1 MTEVFQG
8 RKTRLVDS
16 KENSEAGLEATPAGE
31 LAVLRKSGPPA
42 APSRIE
48 AVLEYGHLQRDIAVL
63 YHEVRSGGAGG
74 EVSAALTFF
83 LFLPILLMKLVAT
96 GVPILVDS
104 VIWPVLRTVSLP
116 IFHSALHDFLTRGLL
131 LVTLLSILVVY
142 LLVLL
147 KLGAR
152 VSLKA
157 LLEPTNLIIT
167 REGIRK
173 QWTGAMSLRSS
184 LYPWKALTGA
194 RVREEKRKGRHERVL
209 ELRFGSR
216 SLSLDLHTIRTAA
229 ELKVLRTAM
238 DRLAP
243 EGVISDDMK
252 LLVFDSSTVGTRYT
266 EIWSQALLEQ
276 QKRKWTQVLP
286 PGTKM
291 NDDKLEIVR
300 KIGSGGQGTVYLAK
314 RNDLGGAPQV
324 VLKEY
329 ILPESTEAHDRRRA
343 LKSFEQEIAL
353 LGRISNERIV
363 DLLDVFVQD
372 QRAYLVLEYVDG
384 PSLKQMVEQE
394 GALEARR
401 CLDYGLQMCEIL
413 DCLHNQDPPIVHQD
427 FTPDNLLVGRE
438 NHLKLVDFNVTRED
452 LQIRTSLVVGKQS
465 YMPPEQFKGK
475 STCQSDIYALGA
487 TLFFLLTGQ
496 EPEAL
501 SVCHPAK
508 VLSTVPD
515 ELDRIVA
522 RATSLEL
529 PDRYATARELAEDLK
544 ALSGTMEASGHV

>member
-1 MTEVFQG
+1 MTEVFEG

-16 KENSEAGLEATPAGE
+16 NEKLGASLEGTPAEELVVVKKSAPPATP
-31 LAVLRKSGPPA
+31 
-42 APSRIE
+42 SRME

-74 EVSAALTFF
+74 ELSAAVTFF
-83 LFLPILLMKLVAT
+83 LFLPILLMKLVGV
-96 GVPILVDS
+96 GVPVLVDWL
-104 VIWPVLRTVSLP
+104 IWPVLRTVSLP
-116 IFHSALHDFLTRGLL
+116 IFHSALHDFLIRGLL
-131 LVTLLSILVVY
+131 FGSLLSIMAIY
-142 LLVLL
+142 LLILL
-147 KLGAR
+147 KFGAR

-167 REGIRK
+167 GDGIRK

-184 LYPWKALTGA
+184 LYRWSALTGA
-194 RVREEKRKGRHERVL
+194 RVREEKKNGRHERVL
-209 ELRFGSR
+209 ELSFGSKK
-216 SLSLDLHTIRTAA
+216 LNLDLHTIRTAA
-229 ELKVLRTAM
+229 ELKVLRTAL

-243 EGVISDDMK
+243 EGVISEDMK
-252 LLVFDSSTVGTRYT
+252 LLIFDSSTVGTRYT
-266 EIWSQALLEQ
+266 EIWSQALLDQ

-291 NDDKLEIVR
+291 NDDKLEIVC

-314 RNDLGGAPQV
+314 RNDLGSAPQV

-329 ILPESTEAHDRRRA
+329 ILPESSEAHDRRRA

-384 PSLKQMVEQE
+384 PSLKQLVEQE
-394 GALEARR
+394 GPLAIRP
-401 CLDYGLQMCEIL
+401 CLDYALQMCEIL

-475 STCQSDIYALGA
+475 STCQSDLYALGA
-487 TLFFLLTGQ
+487 TLFFLITAQ

-508 VLSTVPD
+508 VMSTIPQ

-529 PDRYATARELAEDLK
+529 PDRYATAREMADDLK
-544 ALSGTMEASGHV
+544 AFSNSIEGTG